1 MTIASTRM
9 HRSLVDFS
17 SGSLEVYE
25 TSVFTFPKA
34 KQTHAISVPLNR
46 MGPNHGR
53 DLQQHPAPQTSR
65 HDSCINTD
73 EYPEV
78 LRELDGPSLQVGD
91 NLEGGVKK

>member
-1 MTIASTRM
+1 M
-9 HRSLVDFS
+9 
-17 SGSLEVYE
+17 YE

-34 KQTHAISVPLNR
+34 KRTHAISVSLNR
-46 MGPNHGR
+46 MGPNHGP

-73 EYPEV
+73 EDPEV
-78 LRELDGPSLQVGD
+78 LREQDGPSLQVGD